1 MAAPADLPLE
11 LDDDWRRQ
19 PHGST
24 DNPGLETQPKPLM
37 STPTDLPPPPP
48 PGIAKDA
55 GSKQPGLWGPRSD
68 MARRAGILILVL
80 FATGLLTL
88 SDTVHQQIAAGI
100 ATVEPVIAQ
109 HRVLGALIFMGLA
122 ALSAMLVFFSGVLL
136 VPVGVQ
142 TWGELG
148 CFFLLWSGWCLGG
161 LATYAIGHR
170 LKRPAVQ
177 RMLSEGM
184 INRYESR
191 IPAGG
196 SFLTAVLVQLA
207 VPSDVAGYFFG
218 LLGYPLRVYF
228 GALMLAELPYAL
240 GTVFL
245 GNAFMQKQYVL
256 LLSAAGIALVALGLT
271 WLRWR
276 HQRSSVS

>member
-1 MAAPADLPLE
+1 MP
-11 LDDDWRRQ
+11 
-19 PHGST
+19 
-24 DNPGLETQPKPLM
+24 
-37 STPTDLPPPPP
+37 TPPVPPPLPSQS
-48 PGIAKDA
+48 ISKDA
-55 GSKQPGLWGPRSD
+55 GVAQPGIWGPRSD
-68 MARRAGILILVL
+68 MARRAGILIVVL
-80 FATGLLTL
+80 FATGLLAL
-88 SDTVHQQIAAGI
+88 SDTVHQQIASGI
-100 ATVEPVIAQ
+100 ALVEPVIAQ
-109 HRVLGALIFMGLA
+109 HPVLGALIFMGLA

-136 VPVGVQ
+136 VPIGVQ

-161 LATYAIGHR
+161 LVTYAIGHR

-184 INRYESR
+184 IHRYESR
-191 IPAGG
+191 IPEGG
-196 SFLTAVLVQLA
+196 SFLTVLLVQLA

-256 LLSAAGIALVALGLT
+256 LLSAAGIALVALGLA

-276 HQRSSVS
+276 HQRASRS